1 VNPNLQRIR
10 DDASGFTLVEV
21 MIAAVILVIG
31 LISLA
36 YGYAM
41 ALSVVSRAQEDTI
54 ARQKAREAME
64 DVFTAR
70 DTQTIT
76 FAQICNIAAGTPC
89 IFTVG
94 ATPLYTAGPD
104 EIVNTADDGTGTLP
118 PGCSIAPCVETVDLP
133 GPDGILGTADDVL
146 APLYQYQRQITIVQI
161 NPLLKQVTVTI
172 TYTTSQGQ
180 KGSVTIN
187 ALMSPYV

>member
-1 VNPNLQRIR
+1 MNPNLQRIR

-133 GPDGILGTADDVL
+133 GPDGILGTADDVPGPFVPIS
-146 APLYQYQRQITIVQI
+146 AANNDCPDQ
-161 NPLLKQVTVTI
+161 PP
-172 TYTTSQGQ
+172 SQTGDRNHNIYDLS
-180 KGSVTIN
+180 GSEGICD
-187 ALMSPYV
+187 Y

>member
-1 VNPNLQRIR
+1 MNLQRIR

-21 MIAAVILVIG
+21 MIAAVILIVG
-31 LISLA
+31 LVSLA
-36 YGYAM
+36 YCYAM
-41 ALSVVSRAQEDTI
+41 GLSVVSRAQEDSV

-70 DTQTIT
+70 DTSTIT
-76 FAQICNIAAGTPC
+76 FDQICNIAAGTPC
-89 IFTVG
+89 IFTAA

-104 EIVNTADDGTGTLP
+104 EIVNTADDGTGPLF
-118 PGCSIAPCVETVDLP
+118 PGCSANPCVEVVDLP

-146 APLYQYQRQITIVQI
+146 APLYQYQRQITITQVPGNQ
-161 NPLLKQVTVTI
+161 LLKQVTVTI

-180 KGSVTIN
+180 TGQVSIN